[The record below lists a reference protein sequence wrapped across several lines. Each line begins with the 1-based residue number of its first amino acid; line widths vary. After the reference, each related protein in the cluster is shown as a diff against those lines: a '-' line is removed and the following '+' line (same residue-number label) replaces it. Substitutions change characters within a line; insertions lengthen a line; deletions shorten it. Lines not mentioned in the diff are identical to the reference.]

1 MNKTLIY
8 TGLGLV
14 IAIGGSYT
22 YFSSNSDKAE
32 AVSTQE
38 VHKVSQAESDKAA
51 KVVIHNVN
59 QAQLDKAAKDIGEIK
74 KDDDFYYTMITLALQ
89 KLEFKGEENYR
100 IPGTA
105 DVKRLQF
112 DRANLQYLKNR
123 AVAIKASEP
132 YQGILDKWLKGDLS
146 NFENDYLTIRS
157 LKGAVSPSESPV
169 LKVRTAEEEQKYI
182 EHFFGDEGL
191 QINKMD
197 WQ

>member
-1 MNKTLIY
+1 MNKILIY
-8 TGLGLV
+8 TGLGLA

-22 YFSSNSDKAE
+22 YFSSNNDKAE
-32 AVSTQE
+32 EVSTQE
-38 VHKVSQAESDKAA
+38 VHKVS
-51 KVVIHNVN
+51 

-89 KLEFKGEENYR
+89 KLEFKGEENYH
-100 IPGTA
+100 IPGMA

-132 YQGILDKWLKGDLS
+132 YQGILDKWLKGNFS
-146 NFENDYLTIRS
+146 NFENDYLTIRN
-157 LKGAVSPSESPV
+157 LKGAVSPNESPV
-169 LKVRTAEEEQKYI
+169 LKVRTAKGEQKYI

>member
-8 TGLGLV
+8 AGLGLS

-38 VHKVSQAESDKAA
+38 IHKVSQDE
-51 KVVIHNVN
+51 
-59 QAQLDKAAKDIGEIK
+59 LDKAAKDIGEIK
-74 KDDDFYYTMITLALQ
+74 KDDDFYYALITLTLQ
-89 KLEFKGEENYR
+89 KLEFKGEENYH
-100 IPGTA
+100 IPATP
-105 DVKRLQF
+105 DVKRLQL

-123 AVAIKASEP
+123 AVAIKASEL
-132 YQGILDKWLKGDLS
+132 YQKTLDKWLNGDFS
-146 NFENDYLTIRS
+146 NIENDYLTIRNTKGDPSQPIES
-157 LKGAVSPSESPV
+157 LV

-182 EHFFGDEGL
+182 EHFFGNEGL
-191 QINKMD
+191 QINKRD

>member
-1 MNKTLIY
+1 MNKALIY

-22 YFSSNSDKAE
+22 YFSSNSDKA
-32 AVSTQE
+32 
-38 VHKVSQAESDKAA
+38 A
-51 KVVIHNVN
+51 KVVVHNVS

-112 DRANLQYLKNR
+112 DRANLQYLKN
-123 AVAIKASEP
+123 
-132 YQGILDKWLKGDLS
+132 
-146 NFENDYLTIRS
+146 
-157 LKGAVSPSESPV
+157 
-169 LKVRTAEEEQKYI
+169 
-182 EHFFGDEGL
+182 
-191 QINKMD
+191 
-197 WQ
+197 